1 MKITQLAKTAILIL
15 SLTGL
20 AACSST
26 GEEAQEPVVAE
37 TESGVD
43 ATTRRT
49 QELEAEARARAA
61 AAEERMVRNALSTTV
76 FYFDFDVAEFRQA
89 DRDVLTYHAKDLA
102 ANPSKRIRL
111 EGHADER
118 GTREYNLALGERRA
132 NGLLNFLIV
141 NGAARSQIEVVSYGE
156 ERPAERGQNDAA
168 YQQNRRVEISGM
180 EQSLFTKLA
189 SVLTDAL
196 SSRQGHN
203 RLKSRLKSRQQHLI
217 KGSIVGFL
225 LFEYCPRPQ
234 KKRLRTT
241 SHGHTPRFI
250 RPTHQSHPHYRHGHF
265 RLAFCLLCAR
275 LWSQGT

>member
-1 MKITQLAKTAILIL
+1 LLRFWVNAHVNQAGAYMKISQLAKTAILIL

-26 GEEAQEPVVAE
+26 GEEAEGSVAE

-43 ATTRRT
+43 ATTRRA
-49 QELEAEARARAA
+49 QELEAEASARAA
-61 AAEERMVRNALSTTV
+61 AAEERMALNALSTTV
-76 FYFDFDVAEFRQA
+76 FYFDFDVSEFRQA
-89 DRDVLTYHAKDLA
+89 DRDVMTYHAKDLA

-132 NGLLNFLIV
+132 NGMLNFLIV

-180 EQSLFTKLA
+180 
-189 SVLTDAL
+189 
-196 SSRQGHN
+196 
-203 RLKSRLKSRQQHLI
+203 
-217 KGSIVGFL
+217 
-225 LFEYCPRPQ
+225 
-234 KKRLRTT
+234 
-241 SHGHTPRFI
+241 
-250 RPTHQSHPHYRHGHF
+250 
-265 RLAFCLLCAR
+265 
-275 LWSQGT
+275 